1 MTWPSA
7 VAARFFPTFK
17 NILKLRLKNVQI
29 GYVISVCLCLVTC
42 GYTYVCTIC
51 QRQVELEAPSLQG
64 HTRVT
69 RLHRRRHPCTCPRC
83 GIHTG
88 AYAHTYLHLPAYW
101 GQLGSFE
108 TSRAWTQLPQVGYIS
123 VPVGWGEQAGADNS
137 SSGAG
142 LTAQGRIRKWEGSR
156 EQSHFRCC
164 CEEPG
169 FSLRS

>member
-88 AYAHTYLHLPAYW
+88 AYAHTYLPTCLHIGVSW
-101 GQLGSFE
+101 GALKLLVLGPSCHRLV
-108 TSRAWTQLPQVGYIS
+108 TSASR
-123 VPVGWGEQAGADNS
+123 WGG
-137 SSGAG
+137 
-142 LTAQGRIRKWEGSR
+142 GSR
-156 EQSHFRCC
+156 QAQII
-164 CEEPG
+164 PAQVQA
-169 FSLRS
+169 SLRKAE